1 MLHSVRQGALP
12 EKNMKEQHMLL
23 TALTAFHV
31 LLSLIGIVSG
41 VVVLIGLLTNRRLD
55 GWTSTFLVTTVL
67 TNATGF
73 LFPVD
78 RFTPGH
84 AIAIVSLTALTFAIL
99 ARHKFHMKGGW
110 ARVYAITA
118 VASLYFN
125 VFVLVAQMFAKI
137 PALHTLAPTQSSPAF
152 AISQLAVLIVFVAL
166 GIRVSSRSRRA
177 VLAS

>member
-1 MLHSVRQGALP
+1 VF
-12 EKNMKEQHMLL
+12 L

-31 LLSLIGIVSG
+31 LLSLVGIVSG
-41 VVVLIGLLTNRRLD
+41 IIAVIGLLAHRRLD

-78 RFTPGH
+78 RFMPSH

-99 ARHKFHMKGGW
+99 ARHKCHMKGGW
-110 ARVYAITA
+110 ARVYAIA
-118 VASLYFN
+118 SVVSLYFN
-125 VFVLVAQMFAKI
+125 VFVLIAQMFAKI
-137 PALHTLAPTQSSPAF
+137 PALRALAPTQSSPAF
-152 AISQLAVLIVFVAL
+152 AISQLAVLLVFVAL
-166 GIRVSSRSRRA
+166 GIRVSARSRRA

>member
-1 MLHSVRQGALP
+1 
-12 EKNMKEQHMLL
+12 MLL
-23 TALTAFHV
+23 TGLPAFHV
-31 LLSLIGIVSG
+31 LVSLVGIASG
-41 VVVLIGLLTNRRLD
+41 IIVVIGLLANRRFD

-67 TNATGF
+67 TNTTGF

-99 ARHKFHMKGGW
+99 ARYKCHMIGGW
-110 ARVYAITA
+110 ARVYAITT
-118 VASLYFN
+118 VVSLYFN

-137 PALHTLAPTQSSPAF
+137 PALHALAPTQSSPAF
-152 AISQLAVLIVFVAL
+152 AISQLAVLLVFVAL
-166 GIRVSSRSRRA
+166 GIRVSARSRRA